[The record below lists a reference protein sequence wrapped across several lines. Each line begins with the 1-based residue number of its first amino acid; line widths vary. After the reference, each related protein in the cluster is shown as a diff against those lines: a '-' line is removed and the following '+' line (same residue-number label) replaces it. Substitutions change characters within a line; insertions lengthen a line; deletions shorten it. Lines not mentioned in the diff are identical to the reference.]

1 MLCGDALG
9 GVTTRMLLHA
19 TTFRFREWYLRNEF
33 TGDED
38 NILTIVHR
46 LFTGRFS
53 AVLAHLFRSWLPRR
67 GGREWRFGL
76 GRSLNMGT
84 RSA

>member
-1 MLCGDALG
+1 MFCGDALG
-9 GVTTRMLLHA
+9 KVTTRMLLHA
-19 TTFRFREWYLRNEF
+19 TTFRFRGSYLRNEF

-46 LFTGRFS
+46 LFTDRFS
-53 AVLAHLFRSWLPRR
+53 AVLAHLLRTWLRRR
-67 GGREWRFGL
+67 GGRELRFGL
-76 GRSLNMGT
+76 GRSLNLGT